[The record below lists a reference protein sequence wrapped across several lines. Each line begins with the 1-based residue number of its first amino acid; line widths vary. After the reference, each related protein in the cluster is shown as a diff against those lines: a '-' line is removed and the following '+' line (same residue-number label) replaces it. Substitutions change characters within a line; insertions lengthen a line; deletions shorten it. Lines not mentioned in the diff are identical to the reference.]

1 LVFDVVTVAFQVII
15 PFGILPFTHIV
26 YEAPCSTV
34 KLCVDAPAGTDQAP
48 VVFDGN
54 AVVNCDEELIAPLND
69 VKNEPVSLS
78 VIQLP
83 LTLSIVFNLST
94 NDDVDCDAVYSLNE
108 DVCNLAFIPFVN
120 AVFNDDCEDVNEF
133 KEVISI
139 ELLTNPNNVICA
151 DEDIVPA
158 GIVVEELINPNVV
171 ICADE
176 LITLLPF
183 ISKEDVTLSKDNN
196 LSLSNM
202 FTLAVTASARVS
214 NSIL

>member
-1 LVFDVVTVAFQVII
+1 V
-15 PFGILPFTHIV
+15 PF
-26 YEAPCSTV
+26 
-34 KLCVDAPAGTDQAP
+34 
-48 VVFDGN
+48 
-54 AVVNCDEELIAPLND
+54 ND

-83 LTLSIVFNLST
+83 LTLSIAFNLFT

-108 DVCNLAFIPFVN
+108 DVCNLALIPFVN

-158 GIVVEELINPNVV
+158 GIVVEELINPNDV